1 VTTTAHHGGEPGL
14 TVRRLT
20 TSVAEVVHSEPEA
33 RWIVAQAAGLS
44 PGSLL
49 SVFDTAV
56 TEETSEAAHLMA
68 RRRAGGEP
76 LQYILGT
83 WSFRQLEVLV
93 DRRALVP
100 RPETEQVVEV
110 ALAEI
115 RRRASGPGA
124 VSPQPM
130 VVTDL
135 GTGSGV
141 IALSVALEM
150 GDSVA
155 AVWATDASPA
165 ALDLAGD
172 NLAILAHSHPPAA
185 ARVHLAQGSWFDALP
200 EGLMGQLQVVVSN
213 PPYVSAQEWS
223 GLDPVVRDYEPHS
236 ALVPGVTGLE
246 AFEIL
251 ISQAH
256 RWLVPGGGLVLEMAP
271 HQAAT
276 LTTMA
281 HGAGYGDVTVLGDLS
296 GRPRVL
302 VATSAHV

>member
-1 VTTTAHHGGEPGL
+1 
-14 TVRRLT
+14 VRRLT

-33 RWIVAQAAGLS
+33 RWIVAHAAGLS
-44 PGSLL
+44 PRSLV
-49 SVFDTAV
+49 SVLDTAV
-56 TEETSEAAHLMA
+56 SEQTSETAHLMA
-68 RRRAGGEP
+68 RRRADGEP

-83 WSFRQLEVLV
+83 WSFRHLEVIV
-93 DRRALVP
+93 DSRALVP

-115 RRRASGPGA
+115 RRRASGSGA
-124 VSPQPM
+124 VPTRPM
-130 VVTDL
+130 VITDL

-155 AVWATDASPA
+155 AVWATDVSPA
-165 ALDLAGD
+165 ALDLARD
-172 NLAILAHSHPPAA
+172 NLAVLARSHPAAA
-185 ARVHLAQGSWFDALP
+185 ARVHLAPGSWFDALP
-200 EGLMGQLQVVVSN
+200 EDLMGQVQVVVAN
-213 PPYVSAQEWS
+213 PPYVSAREWS

-251 ISQAH
+251 IAQAH

-276 LTTMA
+276 LTAMA
-281 HGAGYGDVTVLGDLS
+281 EGAGYGDVTVHGDLS

-302 VATSAHV
+302 VARSAHV

>member
-1 VTTTAHHGGEPGL
+1 M
-14 TVRRLT
+14 
-20 TSVAEVVHSEPEA
+20 VHSESEA
-33 RWIVAQAAGLS
+33 RWIVAHAAGLS

-49 SVFDTAV
+49 SVFETAV

-68 RRRAGGEP
+68 RRRVAGEP

-83 WSFRQLEVLV
+83 WSFRHLEVVV

-100 RPETEQVVEV
+100 RPETEQVVEL
-110 ALAEI
+110 ALAEV
-115 RRRASGPGA
+115 RRRAPRLGSGVP
-124 VSPQPM
+124 PQPM
-130 VVTDL
+130 VITDL

-150 GDSVA
+150 GDSVD

-165 ALDLAGD
+165 ALELARD
-172 NLAILAHSHPPAA
+172 NLAGLARSHPSAA

-200 EGLMGQLQVVVSN
+200 EGLMGQVQVVVSN

-256 RWLVPGGGLVLEMAP
+256 RWLVPGGVLVLEMAP

-281 HGAGYGDVTVLGDLS
+281 QGTGYGHVSVHGDLS